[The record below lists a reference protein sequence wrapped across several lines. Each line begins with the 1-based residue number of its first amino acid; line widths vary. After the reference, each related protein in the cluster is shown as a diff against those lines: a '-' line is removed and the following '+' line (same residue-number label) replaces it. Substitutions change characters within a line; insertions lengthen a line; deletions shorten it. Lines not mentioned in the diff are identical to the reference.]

1 VPRSDRAPRRRPG
14 RQRAA
19 LAALACLVAIAAGGA
34 ALADPPAKS
43 VKDVEHDLSAARDR
57 EQRLGADA
65 AAQVKAIEALQAQL
79 AASALATQNSESQLS
94 AVETT
99 LTALDE
105 QELAK
110 SAELEQRRA
119 ELAKL
124 LSALT
129 QLARNP
135 PEALMLM
142 PTSPVD
148 TVRTARLLGDVV
160 PPIEAKAKAVAHDLD
175 QLKALKTQV
184 AAERT
189 ALAAATQRLA
199 GNHAQLQRLVAQRT
213 ALYQQTEAGRAAA
226 AAAVETLGR
235 QAANLRELMQ
245 RLDEQRAQAAKAADA
260 KAKAAEAEHRQ
271 ETASL
276 DARVTEGLSAH
287 LRPLGRPDGQM
298 LLPARG
304 RILLNYGQSADG
316 GPAQRGLTIETRPG
330 AAVVAPFD
338 GKIVF
343 AGPFRGYG
351 RILIIQHGEEYH
363 TLIAGLGRIEVSVGQ
378 VVAMGEPVA
387 TASNPDTAGPSDV
400 GAPADI
406 YSKGATGPVI
416 YVELRRHGQPI
427 NPLPWLATSD
437 GKVSG

>member
-1 VPRSDRAPRRRPG
+1 MPRSDRAPRRRWG
-14 RQRAA
+14 RRCAA
-19 LAALACLVAIAAGGA
+19 LAGLACLTALFAGGA

-43 VKDVEHDLSAARDR
+43 VTDVEHDLSAARDR
-57 EQRLGADA
+57 ERHLAADA
-65 AAQVKAIEALQAQL
+65 ATQVKAIEALQAQL
-79 AASALATQNSESQLS
+79 AAAALATQNSESQLS

-110 SAELEQRRA
+110 SAELEQRRT

-160 PPIEAKAKAVAHDLD
+160 PPIEAKAQAVAHDLGE
-175 QLKALKTQV
+175 LKALKTQV

-213 ALYQQTEAGRAAA
+213 ALYQQTEADRAAA
-226 AAAVETLGR
+226 AASIETLGR
-235 QAANLRELMQ
+235 QAANLRDLVQ
-245 RLDEQRAQAAKAADA
+245 RLDEQRAQAA

-276 DARVTEGLSAH
+276 DARITEGLSAH

-298 LLPARG
+298 RMPARG
-304 RILLNYGQSADG
+304 RILLSYGQSADG

-378 VVAMGEPVA
+378 VVAMGEPIA

-400 GAPADI
+400 GTPADI